1 MGAFNPM
8 GPMAGGGAPPQTGQ
22 APNPQAAAPTPS
34 APVANPLQEMLGKIA
49 ILARQLGVQNT
60 MIQPEMQQ
68 LSALAIQALQKISQ
82 ASSGPAQPLAAPPQ
96 M

>member
-8 GPMAGGGAPPQTGQ
+8 GPMAGGAPPQSPS
-22 APNPQAAAPTPS
+22 ANPQAAAPTPS
-34 APVANPLQEMLGKIA
+34 APVANPLQEMLGKLA

>member
-8 GPMAGGGAPPQTGQ
+8 GPMAGGAPLQSAGA
-22 APNPQAAAPTPS
+22 NPQAAAPTPS

-68 LSALAIQALQKISQ
+68 ISQLAIQGLQKISQ